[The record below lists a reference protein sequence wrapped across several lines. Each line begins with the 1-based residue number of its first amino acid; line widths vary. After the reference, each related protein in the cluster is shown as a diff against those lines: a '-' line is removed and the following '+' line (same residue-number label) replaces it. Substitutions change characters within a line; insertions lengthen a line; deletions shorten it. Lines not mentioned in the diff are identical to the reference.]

1 MLLSSRPDMPLCA
14 VREAQT
20 LTGPDAT
27 LGTSRGGRSSV
38 ATDRKRIPGE
48 KNPVGDTTPADQI
61 ANAAMSSQMQGL
73 STGSGVL
80 GGLLGVLEAR
90 RVRKAK
96 KKAIALCEAEHEDDQ
111 R

>member
-1 MLLSSRPDMPLCA
+1 MHATRAHLPLCA
-14 VREAQT
+14 LREAQT
-20 LTGPDAT
+20 LTEPHAT
-27 LGTSRGGRSSV
+27 LVTSRGGRALV

-48 KNPVGDTTPADQI
+48 KNPVGDSTHADQI

-73 STGSGVL
+73 STGRGVSGGFL
-80 GGLLGVLEAR
+80 GLLEAR

-96 KKAIALCEAEHEDDQ
+96 KKAIALWELEHEDDQ